1 MTTERTL
8 KYIVFTATILLL
20 YSCGTGM
27 SLSKKDFSPIDKKFL
42 GIFENRSSLTKGRH
56 YSSSQ
61 PTILDFF
68 ELYKIAADSIHFHFD
83 SDDKL
88 TLTFND
94 SLRLRTE
101 KFDGKFRGKGYYEIF
116 IRNHKREIPPLFPI
130 IYSTR
135 NIKRLRL
142 GLTNDNNLVIDNK
155 WARDG
160 NILLFVGGG
169 GERYQ
174 SYFRQVSKGQ

>member
-1 MTTERTL
+1 
-8 KYIVFTATILLL
+8 
-20 YSCGTGM
+20 M

-61 PTILDFF
+61 PTILDLF

-83 SDDKL
+83 NDDKL

-101 KFDGKFRGKGYYEIF
+101 KFDGKFRRKGYYEIF
-116 IRNHKREIPPLFPI
+116 IRNHKIEIPPLFPI